1 MPTVSQTIKF
11 RNQRRI
17 NERRNPWMRIGLLIA
32 ILFCMGVVIVSLTG
46 VWFYTNLTRG
56 LPSIEVLP
64 TLLEPPDGV
73 LLQPTRIYDRTY
85 EHIILALENPA
96 AAGKHY
102 LQVGKE
108 GQIDEDHFSRYLI
121 DATVIASDPGFW
133 KSTGYTIAGLSEGK
147 HPTLAQRLV
156 SDLVLIDEPE
166 SLQRNIRE
174 RLLAAQ
180 ITARFGRE
188 KVLEWY
194 LNSAQYGDLIYG
206 ADAAARAFF
215 GKSASELNL
224 AEAAMLVAISKTPA
238 INPNTGS
245 QVLKQQQEQII
256 LAMLGNDLI
265 SVSDAQQAVSE
276 EIHFQSGPLT
286 RPIAPAFTDLV
297 MEQLSSQ
304 MNLDRVRRGG
314 YDIVTTLDYELQ
326 IQARCA
332 TQTQIARL
340 QGNQESEVN
349 IDGRVCDAA
358 QLLPNLQLNQENPY
372 QDIHANVVVLDPH
385 SGQILS
391 LVGDETSQA
400 DPPFLT
406 EHPAGT
412 ILSPFLYLTAFTRGM
427 NPSSLLWD
435 IPSNNGNDVL
445 GSDPSNLLLDNSSAY
460 HGPVRAR
467 IALVN
472 DYLAAAAEVLQQVG
486 IDNVLLT
493 EQRFGITTPESQP
506 VPDLTVDD
514 HYSRKITLLE
524 GINAYAVLANQG
536 IMVGQPNISDIIEGN
551 PDGLNPTSILKVMGV
566 DGKKWMDWSEPQS
579 TPIISP
585 QLAYLETN
593 VLSDENARWP
603 SLGHPNSIEI
613 GRPAAAK
620 VGITDKGND
629 AWAIGYIHQL
639 AVGVW
644 MGHFQEGSGAIS
656 PDLPTGLWHAITK
669 YASSQMPVEDFSIPE
684 GINLVQ
690 VCDPS
695 GLLVSE
701 LCPAIVQEAFL
712 DGNEPTQVDN
722 LYQKYFINRENGLLA
737 TIFTPSDMLEE
748 KIYLVVPPQ
757 AIAWAKNAGLP
768 IPPDTYD
775 AIYAAQ
781 PVSADV
787 RITSPT
793 TFDHVSGQVR
803 IFGSATG
810 PAFSYYRLQVGQ
822 GLNPQQWIQI
832 GDDVDKPVKYGLLG
846 TWDTSG
852 LEGLYVVQLLVV
864 RQDQRV
870 ERDILQLTIDNT
882 KPQVEIITP
891 SNGENIV
898 FQQGESI
905 MMQVSA
911 TDNLVLE
918 KVDFFVDGVFQMSL
932 LKPPYIILWSQR
944 IGEHTLLIR
953 AFDLAGNIAESAISF
968 LVNK

>member
-1 MPTVSQTIKF
+1 MPTASQTIKF
-11 RNQRRI
+11 RTQRRI
-17 NERRNPWMRIGLLIA
+17 KEQHNPWMTIGLLIA
-32 ILFCMGVVIVSLTG
+32 ILFCMFVVIVSLTG
-46 VWFYTNLTRG
+46 VWFYTNLTRD

-64 TLLEPPDGV
+64 TLLEPPEGI
-73 LLQPTRIYDRTY
+73 LLQPTRIYDRTQ
-85 EHIILALENPA
+85 EHVILTLENPA
-96 AAGKHY
+96 VAGKRY

-108 GQIDEDHFSRYLI
+108 GQVDEDHFSRYLI
-121 DATVIASDPGFW
+121 DATVMASDPGFW
-133 KSTGYTIAGLSEGK
+133 KHSGYTVIGLSEGE
-147 HPTLAQRLV
+147 HPTLAQGLV

-180 ITARFGRE
+180 ITGKFGRE

-206 ADAAARAFF
+206 ADAAAQAFY
-215 GKSASELNL
+215 GKSASKLSL
-224 AEAAMLVAISKTPA
+224 AEATMLVAISKAPL
-238 INPNTGS
+238 INPHTGS

-265 SVSDAQQAVSE
+265 NVSDAQKAISE
-276 EIHFQSGPLT
+276 ELHFRTGSET
-286 RPIAPAFTDLV
+286 RPLAPAFTDLV

-304 MNLDRVRRGG
+304 MSLERVRRGG

-332 TQTQIARL
+332 TETQIARL
-340 QGNQESEVN
+340 QGKQESDVT
-349 IDGRVCDAA
+349 IDGKVCDAA
-358 QLLPNLQLNQENPY
+358 QLLPNLQLNQENRY

-391 LVGDETSQA
+391 LVGDETSET

-406 EHPAGT
+406 EHPSGT

-445 GSDPSNLLLDNSSAY
+445 GSDQIDLLPDTSSAY

-472 DYLAAAAEVLQQVG
+472 DYFAAAAEVLQQVR

-493 EQRFGITTPESQP
+493 EQRFGIATPELQP
-506 VPDLTVDD
+506 APDLTVYDL
-514 HYSRKITLLE
+514 YSHKITLLE
-524 GINAYAVLANQG
+524 GIYAYAVLANQG
-536 IMVGQPNISDIIEGN
+536 IMVGQPNISGIFEDN
-551 PDGLNPTSILKVMGV
+551 PDGLSPTSILKVMDV
-566 DGKKWMDWSEPQS
+566 DGKKWLDWSEPQS
-579 TPIISP
+579 RPIINP
-585 QLAYLETN
+585 QLAFLETN

-603 SLGHPNSIEI
+603 SLGHPNSLEI

-629 AWAIGYIHQL
+629 AWAIGYIPQL
-639 AVGVW
+639 SIGVW
-644 MGHFQEGSGAIS
+644 MGHLQEGSGDIS
-656 PDLPTGLWHAITK
+656 PDMPTGLWHAITK
-669 YASSQMPVEDFSIPE
+669 YASSQMPVQDFSIPE
-684 GINLVQ
+684 GINMVQ

-695 GLLVSE
+695 GLQVSD
-701 LCPAIVQEAFL
+701 LCPAIVQEVFL

-722 LYQKYFINRENGLLA
+722 LYQKYFINRETGLLA

-757 AIAWAKNAGLP
+757 AITWAKNAGLP

-775 AIYAAQ
+775 VIYADQ

-787 RITSPT
+787 RITSPK
-793 TFDHVSGQVR
+793 TFDHVSGLVR
-803 IFGSATG
+803 FFGSATG

-832 GDDVDKPVKYGLLG
+832 GDDVNKPVKNGLLG
-846 TWDTSG
+846 SWDTSG
-852 LEGLYVVQLLVV
+852 LEGIYVVQLMVV

-870 ERDILQLTIDNT
+870 EHDILQLTVDNS
-882 KPQVEIITP
+882 KPQVQIITP
-891 SNGENIV
+891 SNGEELV
-898 FQQGESI
+898 YHPGESI
-905 MMQVSA
+905 MLQVSA
-911 TDNLVLE
+911 SDNLVLE
-918 KVDFFVDGVFQMSL
+918 RVDFYVDGVFQMSL
-932 LKPPYIILWSQR
+932 LEPPYVILWPQR
-944 IGEHTLLIR
+944 IGEHTLLVR
-953 AFDLAGNIAESAISF
+953 AYDLAGNNSESAITFS
-968 LVNK
+968 VNK